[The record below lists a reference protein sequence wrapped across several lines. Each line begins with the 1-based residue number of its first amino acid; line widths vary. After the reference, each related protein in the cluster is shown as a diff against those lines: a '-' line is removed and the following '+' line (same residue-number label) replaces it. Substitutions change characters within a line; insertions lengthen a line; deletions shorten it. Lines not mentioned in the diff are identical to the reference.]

1 MGYCYTASGKL
12 VCDLCG
18 AEGAKKVPCPF
29 GYCQAIAACPECR
42 ANRKTDVLGREAH
55 RERGCEAAHL
65 QFEATQ
71 RDREALLAGG
81 EYVLRSGLGAGD
93 KVQAIF
99 EGKDGSVGRLIP
111 NDIYRLWA
119 TRPNPTLSWFEAL
132 AGGPFEELKEERFFT
147 KTV

>member
-1 MGYCYTASGKL
+1 
-12 VCDLCG
+12 
-18 AEGAKKVPCPF
+18 
-29 GYCQAIAACPECR
+29 
-42 ANRKTDVLGREAH
+42 VLGREAH